1 MIDLYW
7 FQRMMGQNAAYF
19 TVLCHRPQF
28 IDFEKTLTRPLQA
41 IPQQVIIVG
50 YVHALSSYIGLDT
63 KIGWHANN

>member
-1 MIDLYW
+1 M
-7 FQRMMGQNAAYF
+7 QRTLHYF
-19 TVLCHRPQF
+19 VTDHNS
-28 IDFEKTLTRPLQA
+28 LTSKKPSQRPLQA